1 MLDVE
6 KNVRIAI
13 FELFHVVR
21 MNAYMRKAQAEL
33 NELLGNSEYSLR
45 MFERSSGS
53 DKLSDAKEY
62 FEMLIGKV
70 KNSYGTDAVSKAYNC
85 FKIALDE
92 EEYYKPLGL
101 TEVLSPND
109 KSALFRQA
117 FDKIVLASEHWDCEL
132 DCYSFFIEN
141 VKEILMPT
149 NEKNTDVEEICPYCD
164 GIPQRMQKSDFF
176 GPHSG
181 EGEGHIWGCE
191 CGAYALMDDNGKVI
205 GKLGDAIL
213 HQKRNLVKR
222 AICEL
227 CSLAGL
233 TCFESYRWFSLITNT
248 HLEEM
253 SDVEYLDLDACNLA
267 LRLFINAKAAITGN
281 VFDYP
286 KDRSELFLFFMDGGR
301 LSVCNAYG
309 FQYGKILVPSEI
321 GTDGIKVYGK
331 DGSQSISFSAN
342 LKYEF
347 KDDCMYIVHPSGKKE
362 KFRMLPAGIRNML
375 FNSELQEAAAM
386 KAG

>member
-1 MLDVE
+1 M
-6 KNVRIAI
+6 
-13 FELFHVVR
+13 
-21 MNAYMRKAQAEL
+21 
-33 NELLGNSEYSLR
+33 
-45 MFERSSGS
+45 
-53 DKLSDAKEY
+53 
-62 FEMLIGKV
+62 
-70 KNSYGTDAVSKAYNC
+70 
-85 FKIALDE
+85 
-92 EEYYKPLGL
+92 
-101 TEVLSPND
+101 SPND

-149 NEKNTDVEEICPYCD
+149 NVKNTEVEEICPYCD
-164 GIPQRMQKSDFF
+164 GIPRRMEKTDFF

-331 DGSQSISFSAN
+331 EGSQSISFSAN

>member
-33 NELLGNSEYSLR
+33 TELLGNSEYSLR
-45 MFERSSGS
+45 MFEHTSGS
-53 DKLSDAKEY
+53 EKLSDAKEY
-62 FEMLIGKV
+62 FEMLLGKV
-70 KNSYGTDAVSKAYNC
+70 KSSYGTDAVSKAYSC
-85 FKIALDE
+85 FKAALDE
-92 EEYYKPLGL
+92 EDYYKPLGID
-101 TEVLSPND
+101 EMLSPNER
-109 KSALFRQA
+109 SSLFRQV
-117 FDKIVLASEHWDCEL
+117 FDKMVPAFENWDCEL

-164 GIPQRMQKSDFF
+164 GIPQRLMKTDFF

-181 EGEGHIWGCE
+181 EGEGYVWGCE
-191 CGAYALMDDNGKVI
+191 CGAYALMDDEGNVV

-227 CSLAGL
+227 CNLAGL

-248 HLEEM
+248 HLEEI
-253 SDVEYLDLDACNLA
+253 SDVEYLDIDACNLA
-267 LRLFINAKAAITGN
+267 LRLFINAKTAIKGDI
-281 VFDYP
+281 FEYP
-286 KDRSELFLFFMDGGR
+286 KDRTELFMFFADGGR

-309 FQYGKILVPSEI
+309 FQYGKILIPSEI
-321 GTDGIKVYGK
+321 GSDGIKVYGK
-331 DGSQSISFSAN
+331 DGSQSISFSSN

-347 KDDCMYIVHPSGKKE
+347 KDDYMFIIHPSGKKE

-375 FNSELQEAAAM
+375 FNSDVQEVAN

>member
-45 MFERSSGS
+45 MFERSTGS

-92 EEYYKPLGL
+92 EEYYKSLGL

-164 GIPQRMQKSDFF
+164 GIPRRMEKTDFF

-253 SDVEYLDLDACNLA
+253 SDVEYLDLEACNLA

-362 KFRMLPAGIRNML
+362 KFRMLPAEIRNML

>member
-1 MLDVE
+1 MNCLAIQNIYYVCLSVRQVRTSLAMQ
-6 KNVRIAI
+6 KNI
-13 FELFHVVR
+13 LK
-21 MNAYMRKAQAEL
+21 Y
-33 NELLGNSEYSLR
+33 
-45 MFERSSGS
+45 
-53 DKLSDAKEY
+53 
-62 FEMLIGKV
+62 
-70 KNSYGTDAVSKAYNC
+70 SYGTDAVSKAYNC

-92 EEYYKPLGL
+92 EEYYKQLGL

-109 KSALFRQA
+109 KSSLFRQA

-181 EGEGHIWGCE
+181 EGEGHIWG
-191 CGAYALMDDNGKVI
+191 YDNGKVI

-227 CSLAGL
+227 CNLAGL
-233 TCFESYRWFSLITNT
+233 TCFESYRWFSIITNT

-253 SDVEYLDLDACNLA
+253 SDVEYLGLEACNLA
-267 LRLFINAKAAITGN
+267 LRLFINAKTVITGN
-281 VFDYP
+281 AFEYP
-286 KDRSELFLFFMDGGR
+286 KDRSELFMFFMDGGR

-321 GTDGIKVYGK
+321 GTDGIKVYGR

-347 KDDCMYIVHPSGKKE
+347 KDDCMYIIHPSGKKE

-375 FNSELQEAAAM
+375 FNSELQEVAAT

>member
-45 MFERSSGS
+45 MFEHSSGS

-85 FKIALDE
+85 FKTALNE

-117 FDKIVLASEHWDCEL
+117 FDKIVLTSEHWDCEL

-164 GIPQRMQKSDFF
+164 GIPRRMEKSDFF

-181 EGEGHIWGCE
+181 EGE
-191 CGAYALMDDNGKVI
+191 
-205 GKLGDAIL
+205 
-213 HQKRNLVKR
+213 
-222 AICEL
+222 
-227 CSLAGL
+227 S
-233 TCFESYRWFSLITNT
+233 
-248 HLEEM
+248 
-253 SDVEYLDLDACNLA
+253 
-267 LRLFINAKAAITGN
+267 
-281 VFDYP
+281 
-286 KDRSELFLFFMDGGR
+286 
-301 LSVCNAYG
+301 
-309 FQYGKILVPSEI
+309 
-321 GTDGIKVYGK
+321 
-331 DGSQSISFSAN
+331 
-342 LKYEF
+342 
-347 KDDCMYIVHPSGKKE
+347 
-362 KFRMLPAGIRNML
+362 
-375 FNSELQEAAAM
+375 
-386 KAG
+386 

>member
-45 MFERSSGS
+45 MFERSTGS

-101 TEVLSPND
+101 TEVMSPND
-109 KSALFRQA
+109 KSTLFRQA

-164 GIPQRMQKSDFF
+164 GIPRRMEKTDFF

-253 SDVEYLDLDACNLA
+253 SDVEYLDLEACNLA

-362 KFRMLPAGIRNML
+362 KFRMLPAEIRNML

>member
-1 MLDVE
+1 MLEVE
-6 KNVRIAI
+6 KNVRIAV

-33 NELLGNSEYSLR
+33 KELLDNSEYSLR
-45 MFERSSGS
+45 MFEHSTGS

-62 FEMLIGKV
+62 FEMLIGKI
-70 KNSYGTDAVSKAYNC
+70 KNSYGTEAVSKAYNC

-101 TEVLSPND
+101 KEIPDPSE
-109 KSALFRQA
+109 KSSLFRRA
-117 FDKIVLASEHWDCEL
+117 FDKIVLVSENWDCEL

-141 VKEILMPT
+141 VKEIIMPT
-149 NEKNTDVEEICPYCD
+149 NEKNTDAEEICPYCD
-164 GIPQRMQKSDFF
+164 GIPQRIQKSDFF

-181 EGEGHIWGCE
+181 EGEGYVWGCE
-191 CGAYALMDDNGKVI
+191 CGAYALTDEKGNVI
-205 GKLGDAIL
+205 GKLGDAVL

-222 AICEL
+222 AIYEL

-248 HLEEM
+248 HLEKI
-253 SDVEYLDLDACNLA
+253 SDVEYLGLDACNHA
-267 LRLFINAKAAITGN
+267 LRLFINAKAAIKGN
-281 VFDYP
+281 AFKYP
-286 KDRSELFLFFMDGGR
+286 KDRTELFMFFMDGGR
-301 LSVCNAYG
+301 LSVCNAFG
-309 FQYGKILVPSEI
+309 FRYGKILVPSEI
-321 GTDGIKVYGK
+321 GIDGIKVYGR
-331 DGSQSISFSAN
+331 DGSQSISFSAD

-347 KDDCMYIVHPSGKKE
+347 KDDDMFIIHPSGKKE
-362 KFRMLPAGIRNML
+362 KFRMLPADIRNML
-375 FNSELQEAAAM
+375 FNYELQETAAV

>member
-1 MLDVE
+1 
-6 KNVRIAI
+6 
-13 FELFHVVR
+13 
-21 MNAYMRKAQAEL
+21 
-33 NELLGNSEYSLR
+33 
-45 MFERSSGS
+45 
-53 DKLSDAKEY
+53 
-62 FEMLIGKV
+62 
-70 KNSYGTDAVSKAYNC
+70 
-85 FKIALDE
+85 
-92 EEYYKPLGL
+92 
-101 TEVLSPND
+101 
-109 KSALFRQA
+109 
-117 FDKIVLASEHWDCEL
+117 
-132 DCYSFFIEN
+132 
-141 VKEILMPT
+141 MPT
-149 NEKNTDVEEICPYCD
+149 NEKNTDLEEICPYCD
-164 GIPQRMQKSDFF
+164 GVPQRMAKSDFF

-191 CGAYALMDDNGKVI
+191 CGAYALMDDKGNVI

-213 HQKRNLVKR
+213 HQKRSLVKR

-253 SDVEYLDLDACNLA
+253 SDVEYLGLEACNLA

-281 VFDYP
+281 VFNYP
-286 KDRSELFLFFMDGGR
+286 KDRSELFMFFMDGGR

-321 GTDGIKVYGK
+321 GTDGIKVYGR

-375 FNSELQEAAAM
+375 FNSELQEAAAI